1 MKLVK
6 LLLVPIATALSL
18 WLTSYLYQEGLLTDY
33 WEARDALWD
42 PRLKI
47 YRCLDEHGQ
56 IDPQDRQPPCSVMTL
71 SGQRFGERR
80 IASCVARGS
89 AEQECAKEAWEW
101 VKAMRPEER
110 AKVDEKHKGSISERS
125 Q

>member
-1 MKLVK
+1 MKLLK
-6 LLLVPIATALSL
+6 LLLLPIGAVLTL
-18 WLTSYLYQEGLLTDY
+18 WLTIYLYQEGLLTDY
-33 WEARDALWD
+33 WESRDALWD

-56 IDPQDRQPPCSVMTL
+56 IDPQDRQPPCSVITL
-71 SGQRFGERR
+71 AGQRFGERR
-80 IASCVARGS
+80 IANCLAKGGIEKDCAR
-89 AEQECAKEAWEW
+89 EAWEW

-110 AKVDEKHKGSISERS
+110 GKVHEKPRGSISERS